1 MALSD
6 ENHLATNCVR
16 NLIEDVCCPTSSI
29 AIVFSDV
36 VIVVFWYFCLC
47 MNVVVILHNLVFS
60 ISAAIWH
67 DKIIVFKP
75 LDDICVWHH
84 LVNDFDTRVQ
94 VTAHV
99 P

>member
-1 MALSD
+1 
-6 ENHLATNCVR
+6 
-16 NLIEDVCCPTSSI
+16 
-29 AIVFSDV
+29 
-36 VIVVFWYFCLC
+36 